1 MPGAVSA
8 QGAVVE
14 LSRERHVRARLHE
27 VSEQQRRSLV
37 PRRRRVQS
45 QLVSTIRII
54 IARVTP
60 QLSSIRRRRQV
71 LDLPLVPRSALLNV
85 IKMLQSL

>member
-14 LSRERHVRARLHE
+14 LSRKRHVRARLHE